1 MVPPTR
7 RYSLIQKYWLV
18 NMGFSKEK
26 AEQLWNSWCE
36 IPDKPPMPA
45 DGLETKEMQKLSST
59 VAILSTLDQGYHG
72 MYYKWLQR
80 RVFEPERAMSTRL
93 FLKPKEGTKF
103 CDDYEFRPKH
113 PGYIP
118 LYMVVDE
125 DRIHHVFDEQGN
137 LDNLDQPRTTGASDF
152 SSSPGCFYFIHQL
165 KLAELHARYA
175 KRRAGGASVAILCVF
190 VSFQEYWRL
199 KASGKALS
207 LSGLDWLRFV
217 WECRKGL
224 SSSPSGLFDKYGKAT
239 LLYGNI
245 PLYREYR
252 RTRIKN
258 ETTSD
263 VIRKLTWSHGGIE
276 RGRQCMFSAS
286 AGERF
291 LREHAKFRI
300 LAYQDL

>member
-45 DGLETKEMQKLSST
+45 DGLETKEMWDFCTKELDTDEKEPSGDSDEEWSRSLDAYGINQDLKD
-59 VAILSTLDQGYHG
+59 AIMD
-72 MYYKWLQR
+72 
-80 RVFEPERAMSTRL
+80 P
-93 FLKPKEGTKF
+93 
-103 CDDYEFRPKH
+103 
-113 PGYIP
+113 
-118 LYMVVDE
+118 
-125 DRIHHVFDEQGN
+125 GN